1 MRKAFGS
8 AEGEWPAGVTE
19 GLHEQLAG
27 FARIPPG
34 PVESAHSQP
43 ATDDDPRVAE
53 LDKMPQEVR
62 TEAEEFLRDPRLLER
77 VAEDITAL
85 GVVGENENKLILYLV
100 GTSAQLPRPLAA
112 ITRGA
117 SSSGKSFLT
126 EQVAKMFPPEVVLN
140 ATSLTTNALYY
151 FESGTLRHRWVVA
164 GERSRREDDETAE
177 ATRALREMIEAG
189 KLAKAVP
196 VKVGEWIVTQLI
208 EQPGPIAYT
217 ETTTLGEVF
226 EEDQNRCLI
235 LSTDEGD
242 GQTRLV
248 LEATALAAAGRSSPD
263 AERVRQRHYAVQRMI
278 PQVDVV
284 IPFAGAVAEHYP
296 RGRVECRR
304 EFRHLLQLVKA
315 SALLHHLQRERDAA
329 GSVVANLDDY
339 KVAERLA
346 RNPTYFGLVT
356 ETVVT
361 DPGRSGRFVI
371 QCSNNG
377 VVDADFTTTEDVTG
391 YPGSLVVIEE
401 QEEGDLT
408 LHRIRGDN
416 KSIEV
421 WYLPVL
427 EQVLVYD
434 AAVQHAAPPT
444 KSWFWV
450 WRKRDWIDHGNL
462 QIWPQLV
469 PLAGLDAA
477 KAASDYRNYAS
488 SPPSPAAS
496 GLMSLL
502 ERLRNPGKPEPK
514 PIPSVEVTIFTG
526 TPRERRFTLPAMLS
540 PERITRW
547 VKEVE
552 TTRERG
558 QSHALPEEE

>member
-126 EQVAKMFPPEVVLN
+126 EQVAKLFPPEVVLN

-196 VKVGEWIVTQLI
+196 VKVGERIVTQLI

-329 GSVVANLDDY
+329 ESVVANLDDY

-346 RNPTYFGLVT
+346 RKPFEAAARGISEGARTYLAQLRERFGDRVFTTADAVALGGLPRRT
-356 ETVVT
+356 L
-361 DPGRSGRFVI
+361 SGRLKEL
-371 QCSNNG
+371 NG
-377 VVDADFTTTEDVTG
+377 AG
-391 YPGSLVVIEE
+391 
-401 QEEGDLT
+401 
-408 LHRIRGDN
+408 
-416 KSIEV
+416 
-421 WYLPVL
+421 VL
-427 EQVLVYD
+427 EQTEAPRGRVPAKWKLLGIDPEVSISVLPGVD
-434 AAVQHAAPPT
+434 TVRHAWEAPQ
-444 KSWFWV
+444 
-450 WRKRDWIDHGNL
+450 RAGNAQP
-462 QIWPQLV
+462 QI
-469 PLAGLDAA
+469 
-477 KAASDYRNYAS
+477 
-488 SPPSPAAS
+488 
-496 GLMSLL
+496 
-502 ERLRNPGKPEPK
+502 E
-514 PIPSVEVTIFTG
+514 
-526 TPRERRFTLPAMLS
+526 
-540 PERITRW
+540 
-547 VKEVE
+547 
-552 TTRERG
+552 
-558 QSHALPEEE
+558 